1 MSEPD
6 GVHRR
11 HCNKGENGGC
21 CKYNDDDCPVMREA
35 DAVDTFCPMLPEPYE
50 GLLNRAMK
58 DREDFAVFAA
68 GASERGFP
76 AFHHSVLAANHA
88 AAEAE
93 HALRVAIAHLCAG
106 AAKPPML
113 ALLTRPEVGGA

>member
-50 GLLNRAMK
+50 ALVK
-58 DREDFAVFAA
+58 DALMATDSAALTDAVW
-68 GASERGFP
+68 
-76 AFHHSVLAANHA
+76 ANHA